1 MNKNEINKLHNG
13 DQIFWKDPDNNNCS
27 RYYTIRN
34 IFIKGNIICITDI
47 DGSYLECFAHELN

>member
-1 MNKNEINKLHNG
+1 MNKNKINKLHNG
-13 DQIFWKDPDNNNCS
+13 DQIFWKDPDNNCS

-34 IFIKGNIICITDI
+34 IFIKENIICITDI